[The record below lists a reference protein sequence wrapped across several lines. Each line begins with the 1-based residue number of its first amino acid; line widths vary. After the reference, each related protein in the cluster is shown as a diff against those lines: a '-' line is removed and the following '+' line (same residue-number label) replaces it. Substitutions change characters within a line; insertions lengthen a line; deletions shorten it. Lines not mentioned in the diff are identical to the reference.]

1 MENQVLS
8 YNIRVNTILNKLN
21 PDIKHLNHKCQYTL
35 KSRNCSLLS
44 SHSKGKAFI
53 CALANR
59 KFTTAQERLQ
69 LPFATTVDPVPEIAS
84 LVTGITNNANSSGG
98 HHNYNWPL

>member
-8 YNIRVNTILNKLN
+8 YNIRVNIILNKLN
-21 PDIKHLNHKCQYTL
+21 PDIKHLNHKCQYAL

-44 SHSKGKAFI
+44 SHSKGKVFI

-69 LPFATTVDPVPEIAS
+69 LPFPTTVDPVPEIAS
-84 LVTGITNNANSSGG
+84 LVTGITNNANLSGG